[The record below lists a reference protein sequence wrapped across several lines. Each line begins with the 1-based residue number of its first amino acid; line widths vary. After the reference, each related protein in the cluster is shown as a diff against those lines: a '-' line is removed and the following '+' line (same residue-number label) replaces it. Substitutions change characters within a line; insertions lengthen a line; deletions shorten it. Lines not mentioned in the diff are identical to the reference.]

1 MERKFELELER
12 EIVGINNTKNP
23 RNLIIKF
30 GAYYKDNAN
39 QYIQIKGFKSDGNPL
54 LAMCRLTRDQMEEL
68 AVTILY
74 FLKETETGETND
86 L

>member
-23 RNLIIKF
+23 RKLIIKF
-30 GAYYKDNAN
+30 DADYKDNAN
-39 QYIQIKGFKSDGNPL
+39 QYIQIRGLKENGNL
-54 LAMCRLTRDQMEEL
+54 LVAICRLTRDQMEEL

-86 L
+86 V